1 MLEGW
6 VVYPL
11 AAALGA
17 AFGLREARRGRGGFA
32 AAVTTLF
39 VLYLGWLAGAT
50 LFPVPLEATVRALE
64 ATAKPAVAVDLM
76 PLRGI
81 AAVIGGGAPRTI
93 VWLLG
98 GNVLV
103 FAPFGFMLPIVWRS
117 AGTWRRVAA
126 AGVALS
132 LAIETTQLGV
142 SLLVGYAYRVT
153 EIDDVLLNVVGVLL
167 GFALYRLVLPRLK
180 AQRRS
185 AAPGQ

>member
-6 VVYPL
+6 VVYLP

-17 AFGLREARRGRGGFA
+17 AFGLRGARCGHGGFT

-39 VLYLGWLAGAT
+39 VLHLGWLAGAT
-50 LFPVPLEATVRALE
+50 LFPVPLDATVRALE
-64 ATAKPAVAVDLM
+64 AAAGPAVAVDLV

-81 AAVIGGGAPRTI
+81 AAVIGGGTPRTI
-93 VWLLG
+93 VWLVG

-117 AGTWRRVAA
+117 TGTWRRATA
-126 AGVALS
+126 AGLALS
-132 LAIETTQLGV
+132 LAVETTQLGV

-153 EIDDVLLNVVGVLL
+153 EIDDVVLNVAGVLL
-167 GFALYRLVLPRLK
+167 GFALWRLLRPSVGAEK
-180 AQRRS
+180 GS
-185 AAPGQ
+185 APPG